1 MIKDFKILDNIVG
14 FRPYREPSVPGA
26 LNAASAIQSG
36 FYLNKEDKCR
46 MNEKVSVDKYVMYL
60 LSLKSQKIS
69 TANYFCSHFFQKPNE
84 NTFTILTLPR
94 IKL

>member
-46 MNEKVSVDKYVMYL
+46 MNEKVSLDKYVKYFWKVR
-60 LSLKSQKIS
+60 KSQK
-69 TANYFCSHFFQKPNE
+69 
-84 NTFTILTLPR
+84 
-94 IKL
+94 